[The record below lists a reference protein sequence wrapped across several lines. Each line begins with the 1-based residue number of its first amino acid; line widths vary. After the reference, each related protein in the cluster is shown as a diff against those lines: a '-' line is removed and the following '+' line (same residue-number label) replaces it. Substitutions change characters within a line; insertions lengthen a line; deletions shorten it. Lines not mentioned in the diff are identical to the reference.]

1 MRGAGT
7 NWEGTHL
14 RLGDSHGFGTIGV
27 RLGQYA
33 VPAEV
38 VLAATGQRE
47 HLPSPKLK
55 LGPRTPPRA
64 QVLLGLPAL
73 VPAMPKG
80 PLRHARW
87 RCPEPPCAA
96 PYSYRGGVASTRRGL
111 RRRSPTLPN
120 TGGSC
125 HNRHC
130 LRHRHRHR
138 HRHTATAAAAAAA
151 ASTTTTTVTVTGN
164 DPLGSTGW
172 AFTCSDGRQG
182 LFHDQIPIRLGGC
195 AAISPVGCMHA
206 GGGA

>member
-96 PYSYRGGVASTRRGL
+96 PYSYRGGVVSTRRGP

-125 HNRHC
+125 HNRQWSATAFSTATATATATPPPP
-130 LRHRHRHR
+130 HRHRRRRRCSCLHYHHHR
-138 HRHTATAAAAAAA
+138 NRH
-151 ASTTTTTVTVTGN
+151 
-164 DPLGSTGW
+164 W
-172 AFTCSDGRQG
+172 Q
-182 LFHDQIPIRLGGC
+182 
-195 AAISPVGCMHA
+195 
-206 GGGA
+206 